1 MPTLKLNRTNIEK
14 HVKTD
19 PLNDT
24 YFWDTEVT
32 GFGIRVTKAGTA
44 SYVVQG
50 RVEGSK
56 KDMRLT
62 IGPASVF
69 EPDQARDVAREH
81 LRSMRL
87 GIDPREARKEQQVAK
102 ITLREVATAYMYR
115 PGALK
120 PSTLALMEWHIEQ
133 VFEKWKDRP
142 LASITT
148 AEVRARYEELATK
161 GLRGKG
167 PAPSSAG
174 LAMVT
179 LRTLM
184 NWAREQ
190 YRKKDGTPIIA
201 VNPVEVLKR
210 DLKPAAPRTRHI
222 DRRQIGQFWNWLT
235 TARNAPGNND
245 DMRAGLDLVMFL
257 LLTGARRNEG
267 AMLEWRNVHLE
278 DDLADCSW
286 YIDDP
291 KNGNSITLPLSS
303 AAVAILKARQAAN
316 DQATVKSNYV
326 FPSRSKAGHI
336 MDTRAP
342 LERFAKTIGMERL
355 SAHDLRR
362 TFVTIGVKAC
372 RLDIAKLELLT
383 NHLPQTV
390 TTKHYLETSDL
401 RDYQPEVESIA
412 AYIEGEARVAAAK
425 ANGENI
431 VSLPQRA

>member
-1 MPTLKLNRTNIEK
+1 MPKLKLNRTNIEK
-14 HVKTD
+14 HVKPD

-32 GFGIRVTKAGTA
+32 GFGIRMSKAGAA

-50 RVEGSK
+50 RVQGST

-62 IGPASVF
+62 IGPESVF

-81 LRSMRL
+81 LRTMRL
-87 GIDPREARKEQQVAK
+87 GIDPREARKEEQVAK
-102 ITLREVATAYMYR
+102 ITLREVATAYLYR
-115 PGALK
+115 HGALK

-133 VFEKWKDRP
+133 VFEKWKDRA

-179 LRTLM
+179 LRTLC

-201 VNPVEVLKR
+201 VNPVEILKR

-235 TARNAPGNND
+235 TARNAPGNNAD
-245 DMRAGLDLVMFL
+245 SEAALDLVMFL
-257 LLTGARRNEG
+257 ALTGCRRNEG

-278 DDLADCSW
+278 DDPAQCWWHSR
-286 YIDDP
+286 
-291 KNGNSITLPLSS
+291 T
-303 AAVAILKARQAAN
+303 AVTWR
-316 DQATVKSNYV
+316 
-326 FPSRSKAGHI
+326 
-336 MDTRAP
+336 
-342 LERFAKTIGMERL
+342 
-355 SAHDLRR
+355 
-362 TFVTIGVKAC
+362 
-372 RLDIAKLELLT
+372 
-383 NHLPQTV
+383 
-390 TTKHYLETSDL
+390 
-401 RDYQPEVESIA
+401 
-412 AYIEGEARVAAAK
+412 
-425 ANGENI
+425 
-431 VSLPQRA
+431 